1 MSQTTKKQ
9 RKITHSFSPIESPT
23 LTHDELLQLN
33 HSNKEEIEILDDTEM
48 IQFNNNDEEP
58 TIEDDLDYTKYECLE
73 ASRNQSVD
81 EGNFNEFCE
90 PEKPLKQEMEFVT
103 GVSTNVNLNT
113 ENYLTDLVES
123 SKLKI
128 LNQKL
133 VNDLYNSEGYV
144 GLFKFF

>member
-48 IQFNNNDEEP
+48 IQFNKNDEEP
-58 TIEDDLDYTKYECLE
+58 TIEDDLDYTKYEFLE

-90 PEKPLKQEMEFVT
+90 PENPLKKEM
-103 GVSTNVNLNT
+103 
-113 ENYLTDLVES
+113 
-123 SKLKI
+123 
-128 LNQKL
+128 
-133 VNDLYNSEGYV
+133 
-144 GLFKFF
+144 